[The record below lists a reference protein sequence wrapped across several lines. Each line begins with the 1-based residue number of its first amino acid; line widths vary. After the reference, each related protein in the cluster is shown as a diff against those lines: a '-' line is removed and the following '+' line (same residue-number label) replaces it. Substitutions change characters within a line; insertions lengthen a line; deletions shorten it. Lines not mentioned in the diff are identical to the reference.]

1 MWLLK
6 PLLYAAVLII
16 VSRYF
21 PNIEQSVISQS
32 TIARLLIE
40 QFSLLMA
47 LLFEEFGFIHN
58 FSSKSI

>member
-1 MWLLK
+1 M
-6 PLLYAAVLII
+6 
-16 VSRYF
+16 
-21 PNIEQSVISQS
+21 EQNVVSQS
-32 TIARLLIE
+32 YIITLLIE